1 MKFEVFEAKTLEDAK
16 AKALEELNVS
26 EEEIISTH
34 EEKKGK
40 LFKGSTVLFK
50 AVKISTVA
58 EFIKEN
64 LKELLENMNIEAQF
78 ETNVRNSQINIK
90 MYSDKNNILIGK
102 NGQTLMAIQTILRQ
116 QVYNKINVYP
126 HILLDVE
133 NYKEKKL
140 SNLERRLD
148 ELKQE
153 NTYITVVANKV
164 ASVEELDNKVIGTV
178 LFDINTA
185 NPAVEINN
193 QLINVSALLDAF
205 PSAKIQLEGYADEE
219 TGTPEYNQKLSE
231 ERTAYVQNLLTT
243 KYNVPNDRIV
253 TISYG
258 STKKAYTTSLAEQRV
273 VVLRLVF

>member
-26 EEEIISTH
+26 EEEIISTY

-40 LFKGSTVLFK
+40 LFKAGSVLFK

-58 EFIKEN
+58 EYIKEN

-116 QVYNKINVYP
+116 QVYNCINVYP

-140 SNLERRLD
+140 SHLERNAKRIAREVMKTKID
-148 ELKQE
+148 
-153 NTYITVVANKV
+153 V
-164 ASVEELDNKVIGTV
+164 ELDNMNSYERRI
-178 LFDINTA
+178 IHN
-185 NPAVEINN
+185 
-193 QLINVSALLDAF
+193 AL
-205 PSAKIQLEGYADEE
+205 ADFKHI
-219 TGTPEYNQKLSE
+219 T
-231 ERTAYVQNLLTT
+231 
-243 KYNVPNDRIV
+243 
-253 TISYG
+253 
-258 STKKAYTTSLAEQRV
+258 TTSEGEEPNRHIV
-273 VVLRLVF
+273 IRYKKED